1 MKIGII
7 ADDLTGANAT
17 GVRMSKSGFRPA
29 TYFYNKDIISNE
41 DIDTVIIDT
50 DSRYLNKGIL
60 KTRINQSLESLFKCD
75 IDLICKRIDSTMRGN
90 VGNEIDLLLDYV
102 DEDSVAVVVPSF
114 PDSGRVTIGGYLV
127 VNNIPLHKTDVA
139 NDPIMPINTSCISE
153 IIESQSKYEVGL
165 LTINELSGNCDDF
178 IEKFKSIT
186 QSGKRIVVIDAATN
200 QDIEF
205 IAESLSKVNLPI
217 IPVDSGPFTSAYS
230 KFKANQ
236 KVDNSKIIVTVGS
249 ATKVTE
255 KQLAYLIDRMDI
267 KPIVPDIYKLASFDD
282 NFENEINRCVRQA
295 KLKLKTSETVIITT
309 NEENLVIIDIQK
321 LAKENSVQPE
331 AVTKRITDGLAI
343 ITKKI
348 IDETD
353 YSIKGCFTSGGDVT
367 ASLTTIMNANGITL
381 IDEVAPLTAY
391 GTLIDG
397 EYDGLPIITKG
408 GMIGDIRTIYEAI
421 QYLKAT

>member
-50 DSRYLNKGIL
+50 DSRYLNKDIL

-75 IDLICKRIDSTMRGN
+75 IDFICKRIDSTMRGN

-102 DEDSVAVVVPSF
+102 GEDNVAVVVPSF

-321 LAKENSVQPE
+321 LAKENSVQSE

-353 YSIKGCFTSGGDVT
+353 YTIKGCFTSGGDVT

>member
-50 DSRYLNKGIL
+50 DSRYLNKDIL

-75 IDLICKRIDSTMRGN
+75 IDFICKRIDSTMRGN

-102 DEDSVAVVVPSF
+102 DEDNVAVVVPSF

-127 VNNIPLHKTDVA
+127 VNNIPLHKKDVA

-165 LTINELSGNCDDF
+165 MTINELSGNCDEF

-186 QSGKRIVVIDAATN
+186 QTGKRIVVIDAATN

-205 IAESLSKVNLPI
+205 VAEALSKVNLPI

-230 KFKANQ
+230 KFKVNQ
-236 KVDNSKIIVTVGS
+236 KVDNSKIIVTVGR

-295 KLKLKTSETVIITT
+295 KLKLKTNETVIITT

-321 LAKENSVQPE
+321 LAKENNVQPE

>member
-17 GVRMSKSGFRPA
+17 GVRKSKSGFRPA
-29 TYFYNKDIISNE
+29 TYFYNKKIISNE

-50 DSRYLNKGIL
+50 DSRYLNKDIL
-60 KTRINQSLESLFKCD
+60 KTRINQSLENLFKCN
-75 IDLICKRIDSTMRGN
+75 IDFVCKRIDSTMRGN

-102 DEDSVAVVVPSF
+102 DKESIAVVVPSF
-114 PDSGRVTIGGYLV
+114 PDSERVTIGGYLV

-139 NDPIMPINTSCISE
+139 NNPIMPINTSCISE

-165 LTINELSGNCDDF
+165 LTINELSGDCNEF
-178 IEKFKSIT
+178 IEKFINIT

-205 IAESLSKVNLPI
+205 IAESLSKIDLPI
-217 IPVDSGPFTSAYS
+217 IPVDSGPFTSSYS
-230 KFKANQ
+230 KFKVNQ
-236 KVDNSKIIVTVGS
+236 KVENSKIIVTVGS

-255 KQLAYLIDRMDI
+255 KQLTYLMDRLDI
-267 KPIVPDIYKLASFDD
+267 TPIVPDIYKLASFDD

-295 KLKLKTSETVIITT
+295 KLKLKTNETVIVTT

-321 LAKENSVQPE
+321 LAKESNVQPE

-353 YSIKGCFTSGGDVT
+353 YTIKGCFTSGGDVT
-367 ASLTTIMNANGITL
+367 ASLTTIMNASGITL
-381 IDEVAPLTAY
+381 LDEVAPLTAY

-397 EYDGLPIITKG
+397 EYDGLPIVTKG
-408 GMIGDIRTIYEAI
+408 GMIGNIRTIYEAI

>member
-50 DSRYLNKGIL
+50 DSRYLNKDIL

-75 IDLICKRIDSTMRGN
+75 IDFICKRIDSTMRGN

-102 DEDSVAVVVPSF
+102 GEDNVAVVVPSF